1 MNEKIVHTV
10 KGPIAANDM
19 GLTLPHEHLFTDL
32 RGPQVADYAQ
42 ADPADVVAA
51 MRPFLEAAYAAGVRS
66 FVECSTAGVGRNVI
80 VLQQLAQATPINLI
94 APTGVYRQGFIPE
107 ALAPLSA
114 EVLAQL
120 WVREITEGIDGTDVK
135 AGFIKIA
142 ASDEGVTPL
151 ENRNLQAAA
160 LASVETGAVVAS
172 HTIGGAVA
180 RQEMDILAGAGLDL
194 ARFIWVHAQT
204 EADQALH
211 REAAERGAFLE
222 FDAIGAPY
230 QDQESMLAAALALIE
245 AGHTDQILLSHD
257 AGWYQP
263 GAPSGQPDGGMRGYT
278 ALFEDFLPVLR
289 ARGVADDVVQQI
301 TVLNPARAFALAPR

>member
-10 KGPIAANDM
+10 RGPIAANDM

-107 ALAPLSA
+107 ALAQLSA